1 MTGRLIALEGAD
13 AAGKSTQARL
23 LADSLG
29 AVATFQF
36 GATPVGAAVRE
47 ILLDPNYDTFDAR
60 AEALLIIADKAQ
72 HVAEIVGPALE
83 EGRDVVSDRF
93 TASTVA
99 YQGYGRGLD
108 VAMLRSIMDF
118 ATGGIESD
126 LTVLLDVHPDVAL
139 SRLGEPGS
147 PSEIFGLQLDL
158 FDLPVA
164 GAEEASA
171 PVGLGLDRFEAESR
185 QFRERVR
192 NGYLELAAADP
203 DRWVVVDGDAPVT
216 EVAARVLSGVQGW
229 LEGRGR

>member
-171 PVGLGLDRFEAESR
+171 PVGPGLDRFEAESR

-216 EVAARVLSGVQGW
+216 EVAARVLSGVRGW

>member
-36 GATPVGAAVRE
+36 GATPMGAAVRE
-47 ILLDPNYDTFDAR
+47 ILLNPNYDAFDAR

-93 TASTVA
+93 TASAVA

-108 VAMLRSIMDF
+108 VAVLRSIMDF
-118 ATGGIESD
+118 ATGGIEPD
-126 LTVLLDVHPDVAL
+126 LTILLDVHPDVAL

-147 PSEIFGLQLDL
+147 PSELFGLQLDL
-158 FDLPVA
+158 FDLPD
-164 GAEEASA
+164 GCAEEASA
-171 PVGLGLDRFEAESR
+171 PVGPALDRFEAESR

-203 DRWVVVDGDAPVT
+203 DRWLVVDGGAPVE
-216 EVAARVLSGVQGW
+216 EVTARVLSGVQGW
-229 LEGRGR
+229 LEGRSR

>member
-47 ILLDPNYDTFDAR
+47 ILLDPNYDAFDAR

-72 HVAEIVGPALE
+72 HVAEIVGPALD

-139 SRLGEPGS
+139 SRLSEPGS
-147 PSEIFGLQLDL
+147 PSEIFGLQLGL

-171 PVGLGLDRFEAESR
+171 PVGPGLDRFEAESR